1 MDLKDYKN
9 IHCVGIGGIGLSAIA
24 EILLARGY
32 NVSGSDMKESDITD
46 RLKEQGASVYIGH
59 RCKNADNADLII
71 YSAAIAED
79 NPEIIRARERG
90 VKLASR
96 AEVLGLLMDEYENSI
111 AISGTHGKTTTTSMI
126 SLILEEAK
134 LDPTILVGGNLSEI
148 DGNCKVGTSSFLL
161 RSEERRV
168 GKECRSRWSP
178 YH

>member
-71 YSAAIAED
+71 YSAAMTGSSAWPNRRRPRAQED
-79 NPEIIRARERG
+79 TFPLHAVRRGPARGARFRH
-90 VKLASR
+90 KLHA
-96 AEVLGLLMDEYENSI
+96 
-111 AISGTHGKTTTTSMI
+111 
-126 SLILEEAK
+126 
-134 LDPTILVGGNLSEI
+134 
-148 DGNCKVGTSSFLL
+148 
-161 RSEERRV
+161 
-168 GKECRSRWSP
+168 
-178 YH
+178 